1 MDQTPI
7 EILHQDADIVVC
19 VKRPGMVSEA
29 GGKNSLLDALT
40 AQLSEQGS
48 DVTLYPIHRLDREVG
63 GVMVFAKTAESAA
76 ALSRQI
82 QQDAFRKRY
91 FAVLCGIPEFGDNT
105 LCDLLYHDKNKNKT
119 YVVKKE
125 RRGVRR
131 AVLDY
136 RVVAY
141 AKYGEQDVSLVD
153 VLLHTG
159 RTHQIR
165 AQFASRRLPLFGDG
179 RYGGIRG
186 GSMGL
191 WSYRLCFEHP
201 TGGEAVAFEKYPPVS
216 ELPFE
221 LFGDVMEKYKKVRES
236 LRGL

>member
-1 MDQTPI
+1 MAQDPI
-7 EILHQDADIVVC
+7 EILHNDADVVVC
-19 VKRPGMVSEA
+19 VKQVGMVSEV
-29 GGKNSLLDALT
+29 GGKRSLPDILT
-40 AQLSEQGS
+40 EQLREGGES
-48 DVTLYPIHRLDREVG
+48 VTLYPVHRLDREVG
-63 GVMVFAKTAESAA
+63 GVMVFAKTSESAA
-76 ALSRQI
+76 ALSRLI
-82 QQDAFRKRY
+82 QQDAFEKRY
-91 FAVLCGIPEFGDNT
+91 FAVLCGIPEWGDNT
-105 LCDLLYHDKNKNKT
+105 LVDLLYHDKSKNKT

-141 AKYGEQDVSLVD
+141 SKYGEQDVSMVD
-153 VLLHTG
+153 VRLHTG

-165 AQFASRRLPLFGDG
+165 AQFASRKLPMFGDG
-179 RYGGIRG
+179 RYGGIRDG
-186 GSMGL
+186 GMGL

-201 TGGEAVAFEKYPPVS
+201 TSGEIVEFQKYPPVT
-216 ELPFE
+216 ELPFR